1 LNLQKGNGAMEIPK
15 ISMPSIA
22 FMQMSPEL
30 KKRIISAGIL
40 APLVLCIIYTGGALY
55 NTMIVAVAVIMSFE
69 WQGIINSGNRELDE
83 KSRHKWLKCGI
94 AYVTIFAS
102 SLIYL
107 RSIEGGFGVVLLM
120 LFMVWATDIAAFF
133 TGRLV
138 GGQKIYTKI
147 SPNKT
152 WSGLLGGMIAA
163 GFVGG
168 VSSFFVPIGFVNM
181 IFIGMSLAIISQVGD
196 FFESWVKRQFGVKD
210 SGELIPGHG
219 GLMDRLDGFT
229 TVAPVFVIFMLLHG
243 GGPL

>member
-1 LNLQKGNGAMEIPK
+1 MNLQKGNGAMEIPK
-15 ISMPSIA
+15 ISIPQMPA
-22 FMQMSPEL
+22 EL
-30 KKRIISAGIL
+30 KKRVVSAGIL
-40 APLVLCIIYTGGALY
+40 APLVLIIIYMGGALY
-55 NTMIVAVAVIMSFE
+55 NTLIVAVAVIMSFE
-69 WQGIINSGNRELDE
+69 WQGIINSGNKDLDE
-83 KSRHKWLKCGI
+83 KTKQKWLRCGI
-94 AYVTIFAS
+94 VYVTIFAS

-120 LFMVWATDIAAFF
+120 LFIVWATDIAAYF

-163 GFVGG
+163 GVVGAFA
-168 VSSFFVPIGFVNM
+168 SFFVPIGFVNM
-181 IFIGMSLAIISQVGD
+181 IFMGMSLAIISQAGD

-210 SGELIPGHG
+210 SGTLIPGHG

>member
-1 LNLQKGNGAMEIPK
+1 MEIPK
-15 ISMPSIA
+15 LNTPTISH
-22 FMQMSPEL
+22 EL
-30 KKRIISAGIL
+30 KKRLVSAGIL
-40 APLVLCIIYTGGALY
+40 APLVLIIIYMGGTAY

-69 WQGIINSGNRELDE
+69 WQGIINSGNRELTPQE
-83 KSRHKWLKCGI
+83 KKKWEACGV

-107 RSIEGGFGVVLLM
+107 RGIEGGFGVVLLM
-120 LFMVWATDIAAFF
+120 LLFVWATDIAAFF
-133 TGRLV
+133 TGKIV

-152 WSGLLGGMIAA
+152 WSGLLGGMLAA
-163 GFVGG
+163 GFVGA
-168 VSSFFVPIGFVNM
+168 VASFFVPLGFVNM
-181 IFIGMSLAIISQVGD
+181 IFMGMSLAIISQAGD

-210 SGELIPGHG
+210 SGSIIPGHG

-229 TVAPVFVIFMLLHG
+229 TVAPVFVLFMLLHG